1 MLIRLLN
8 LLGLLGVSLVL
19 LAAFYFQLALAELP
33 CPLCLLQRGCFVA
46 LGIGFLLNLQ
56 FGSSPVHY
64 AMMLIGAV
72 LGAATSLRQVLLHI
86 LPGDAGYGSPFLG
99 VHMYT
104 WAFAGFVASILY
116 AALLLFVE
124 AGTSVAQRRIDGADA
139 GARLAIWFFGLLVAA
154 NLASTFLECGF
165 TACPDNPTSYE
176 WLSRQS

>member
-8 LLGLLGVSLVL
+8 LLGLLG
-19 LAAFYFQLALAELP
+19 AGTA
-33 CPLCLLQRGCFVA
+33 G
-46 LGIGFLLNLQ
+46 
-56 FGSSPVHY
+56 
-64 AMMLIGAV
+64 
-72 LGAATSLRQVLLHI
+72 RQVLAHI
-86 LPGDAGYGSPFLG
+86 VPDDPGYGTDFLG
-99 VHMYT
+99 LHFYS
-104 WAFAGFVASILY
+104 WALIAFAGFVASILY
-116 AALLLFVE
+116 AARLLFVE